1 MTKDESTRI
10 YTARQLAAVRRRGED
25 RTDWKKV
32 DSISDE
38 ELEKLLAADED
49 ERDLTPDWANAGL
62 VLPEPKGHVNLR
74 IDQDVLRFFKA
85 QGPGYQTRMNAV
97 LRSYM
102 LVHQKERQ
110 P

>member
-1 MTKDESTRI
+1 MVKDESTKR
-10 YTARQLAAVRRRGED
+10 YTTKELTAMRRHGED

-32 DSISDE
+32 DSATDEDLE
-38 ELEKLLAADED
+38 ELIAADKE
-49 ERDLTPDWANAGL
+49 ERDLVPDWTNAFL
-62 VLPEPKGHVNLR
+62 VLPEPKGHINLR

-102 LVHQKERQ
+102 LALKEKRQ

>member
-10 YTARQLAAVRRRGED
+10 YTDKELAGMRRRGED
-25 RTDWKKV
+25 HTDWKKV

-38 ELEKLLAADED
+38 ELEKLLAADEE
-49 ERDLTPDWANAGL
+49 ERDLVPDWVNACL
-62 VLPEPKGHVNLR
+62 VLPEPKGQVNLR

-102 LVHQKERQ
+102 LAHQTERR